1 MKITKKMFNPIPM
14 SFIFKLIY
22 KNSGVFKSSPGALVK
37 FISSTYVVNIANPDS
52 YFFMKTHGYII

>member
-22 KNSGVFKSSPGALVK
+22 KNSGVFKSSLEALVK
-37 FISSTYVVNIANPDS
+37 FILSIYVVSIANPDS
-52 YFFMKTHGYII
+52 YFLMKTHEYII